1 VTSELKSVTC
11 ERVRLKRGRD
21 GGGRATGLLQVGLGG
36 QSIPQGND
44 KTGRVTVEH
53 SHSFIIILYYCVGTV
68 GAHACLGP

>member
-36 QSIPQGND
+36 QSIPQGNND

-53 SHSFIIILYYCVGTV
+53 SHSLLLHFIIVWAL
-68 GAHACLGP
+68 LGRTPA